1 MDPVLLLYSAQQDAV
16 HIVVVQMMKVM
27 ACHCNHFDRYLLG
40 TQVSCMGCTVYF
52 EYSYPGIQVPY
63 HLAAFTRCD
72 QIIQ

>member
-40 TQVSCMGCTVYF
+40 TQVSCMGCTVNF
-52 EYSYPGIQVPY
+52 EYSFISWHSGSLPLGCFYEV
-63 HLAAFTRCD
+63 
-72 QIIQ
+72 